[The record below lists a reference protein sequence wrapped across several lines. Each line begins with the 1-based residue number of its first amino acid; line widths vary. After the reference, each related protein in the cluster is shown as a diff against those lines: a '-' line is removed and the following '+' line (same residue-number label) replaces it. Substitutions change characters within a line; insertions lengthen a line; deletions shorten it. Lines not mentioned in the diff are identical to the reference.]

1 MLIPSFSPR
10 YTALEKK
17 NKIKKKK
24 KINKKKKKSNL
35 DNNSTIVLKDILKSK

>member
-17 NKIKKKK
+17 NKIKFIEISRNTNKQVIKKKKNYPKKK
-24 KINKKKKKSNL
+24 KI
-35 DNNSTIVLKDILKSK
+35 